1 MHAFGSASC
10 LEIRDLN
17 VRTIIV
23 LIMSSHA
30 AKLRQCKY
38 LVRNVYAAEMAVT
51 KVTSVIPLGTRLE
64 QHGRQK
70 K

>member
-1 MHAFGSASC
+1 
-10 LEIRDLN
+10 
-17 VRTIIV
+17 
-23 LIMSSHA
+23 MSFHA